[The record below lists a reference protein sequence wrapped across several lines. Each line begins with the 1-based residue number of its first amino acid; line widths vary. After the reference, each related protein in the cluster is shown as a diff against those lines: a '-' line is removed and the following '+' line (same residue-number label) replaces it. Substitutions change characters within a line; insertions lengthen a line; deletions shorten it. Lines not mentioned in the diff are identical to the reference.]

1 MPILGEVKK
10 ARIPIRIWAPIGQVE
25 SQALDQLTNI
35 ANLPFVVHH
44 VAAMPDVH
52 LGKGATVGSVIA
64 TKGAICPAAV
74 GVDIGCGMAAVR
86 TNLRADDFGGGTTA
100 KIRSSIERGVPVGN
114 GPGGSHKEPTS
125 GASSWLRRAPAEMG
139 PEMNRNQL
147 SRPGHPGGGNHFIEL
162 CLDEAR
168 AVCLILPSASPT
180 IPNEPPA
187 PH

>member
-1 MPILGEVKK
+1 MPVETILNARVPVKVWTDRIEPK
-10 ARIPIRIWAPIGQVE
+10 AIE
-25 SQALDQLTNI
+25 QLKNT
-35 ANLPFVVHH
+35 ASLPFVFRH

-125 GASSWLRRAPAEMG
+125 GASSWLRRAPAK
-139 PEMNRNQL
+139 
-147 SRPGHPGGGNHFIEL
+147 
-162 CLDEAR
+162 
-168 AVCLILPSASPT
+168 
-180 IPNEPPA
+180 
-187 PH
+187 